1 MAASLSRCAAL
12 ATRRSAATA
21 TTAREPPP
29 PPASFE
35 GDLVDGFLDLVDDH
49 VGQLGAL
56 FAVQSLT

>member
-1 MAASLSRCAAL
+1 VRVSNQA
-12 ATRRSAATA
+12 RRSLK
-21 TTAREPPP
+21 TTDAPAR
-29 PPASFE
+29 SFE